1 MVMMKKLTMMKMYGG
16 DSQNLKEM
24 KRLGIVD
31 TVEQMYGIVDT
42 VEQMYGIIATLNNM
56 KVETTPADKN
66 NNFAARV
73 TVSNL
78 IDFGETE
85 ESREADAAAG
95 AELRDH

>member
-31 TVEQMYGIVDT
+31 TVEQMYGI
-42 VEQMYGIIATLNNM
+42 IATLNSM
-56 KVETTPADKN
+56 RVETTPADKN

-78 IDFGETE
+78 LDFG
-85 ESREADAAAG
+85 SKF
-95 AELRDH
+95 

>member
-1 MVMMKKLTMMKMYGG
+1 MKKLTMMKMYGG

-31 TVEQMYGIVDT
+31 TVEQMYGI
-42 VEQMYGIIATLNNM
+42 IATLNSM
-56 KVETTPADKN
+56 RVETTPADKN

-78 IDFGETE
+78 LDFGSKFWKRSPIFQFSHTIKKKKE
-85 ESREADAAAG
+85 R
-95 AELRDH
+95 

>member
-1 MVMMKKLTMMKMYGG
+1 MYGG

-31 TVEQMYGIVDT
+31 TVK
-42 VEQMYGIIATLNNM
+42 QMYGIIATLNSM
-56 KVETTPADKN
+56 KVETNPADKN

-78 IDFGETE
+78 LDFG
-85 ESREADAAAG
+85 SKF
-95 AELRDH
+95 